1 LPASLLTPL
10 QQQVLEAFFRRE
22 QRFFL
27 SGGAALAGFH
37 LAHRRTHDLDLFT
50 TADVIEDG
58 EQALALTADELGA
71 TVEKIQTTPAFRRR
85 IVRRREEAVVIDLIH
100 ERVPQGPLPKE
111 RIGNIR
117 VDPPQE
123 ILANKVCALLSRSEL
138 RDALDAG
145 ADDFI
150 TKPLDPRV
158 HGHRR
163 VWAQAHRGEQ
173 REKCEALSHRGRARP
188 RHPRRAPARRRRRHL
203 AQGPARSG
211 NATAGAVRV
220 GVPQDRAQPA
230 ALKEECGVED
240 FLAKPTSAPALL
252 AKVERGLKTA
262 LEQLRSSPRDSGLQ
276 GVARRRA
283 HQIAG
288 TAGSFG
294 FDQIGDSCAT
304 LEDALARLQA
314 GFDFAPVAAALD
326 SLRKATA

>member
-50 TADVIEDG
+50 TADVLEDG

-85 IVRRREEAVVIDLIH
+85 IVRRGEEAVVIDLIH

-138 RDALDAG
+138 RDLVD
-145 ADDFI
+145 
-150 TKPLDPRV
+150 V
-158 HGHRR
+158 Y
-163 VWAQAHRGEQ
+163 
-173 REKCEALSHRGRARP
+173 
-188 RHPRRAPARRRRRHL
+188 
-203 AQGPARSG
+203 
-211 NATAGAVRV
+211 
-220 GVPQDRAQPA
+220 
-230 ALKEECGVED
+230 
-240 FLAKPTSAPALL
+240 
-252 AKVERGLKTA
+252 A
-262 LEQLRSSPRDSGLQ
+262 LERAGLR
-276 GVARRRA
+276 V
-283 HQIAG
+283 
-288 TAGSFG
+288 
-294 FDQIGDSCAT
+294 
-304 LEDALARLQA
+304 EDALPLAEKKDAGLTPAQLAWVLSQIDLASLPEGEPVLRDAPSAPTRRELAEFVVALGKRL
-314 GFDFAPVAAALD
+314 VALALPP
-326 SLRKATA
+326 R